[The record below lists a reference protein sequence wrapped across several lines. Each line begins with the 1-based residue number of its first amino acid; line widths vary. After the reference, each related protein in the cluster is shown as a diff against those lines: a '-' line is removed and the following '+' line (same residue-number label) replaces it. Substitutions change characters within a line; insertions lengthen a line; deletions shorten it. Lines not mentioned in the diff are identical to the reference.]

1 MHSMLRP
8 YSLLVLALTLV
19 LALVLMLALELAL
32 ILALNLALVFVS
44 LVQVVFVNSLVT
56 GLAQVPV
63 RTGRVGV
70 D

>member
-19 LALVLMLALELAL
+19 LALVLVLALN
-32 ILALNLALVFVS
+32 LALNLALVFVS